1 MRRHSFSRRD
11 LLQMSAAA
19 GLITAA
25 TSLLGRETPSAAQA
39 ASQVMPRAD
48 AERLV
53 PPASGKIPVAFL
65 ISDGAVMI
73 DFAGPWEVF
82 QDTMNPATK
91 DEAFDLYTVA
101 ETSHPIRVSG
111 GMKVVAD
118 YTIHNAPQPKLL
130 VIPAQNGES
139 TAMLQWITEVS
150 KHTYVTMSVCTGA
163 FLLAKTGLLD
173 GKAATTHHAGYIL
186 FANQYPAVQLKRG
199 LRYVEA
205 GNLASAGGLSS
216 GIDLALRVVERYF
229 GREAAQKTAYNMEYQ
244 GRGWLDPGLNSI
256 YASSAISTD
265 AHPLCPVCGMDAD
278 RTIAT
283 KYRSKTYYFCM
294 REHERLFEATP
305 DKFTS

>member
-25 TSLLGRETPSAAQA
+25 TSLLGCENPSAAETG
-39 ASQVMPRAD
+39 SQVMPRAD
-48 AERLV
+48 AERLL

-118 YTIHNAPQPKLL
+118 YTMHNAPQPKLL

-139 TAMLQWITEVS
+139 GAMLQWITQVS
-150 KHTYVTMSVCTGA
+150 KHTDVTMSVCTGA

-173 GKAATTHHAGYIL
+173 GKAATTHHAGYIM

-229 GREAAQKTAYNMEYQ
+229 GREAAQQTAYNMEYQ
-244 GRGWLDPGLNSI
+244 GRGSLDPGLNSI
-256 YASSAISTD
+256 YASTATSTD

-294 REHERLFEATP
+294 REHEQLFEATP
-305 DKFTS
+305 DKFIS

>member
-1 MRRHSFSRRD
+1 MRRRLFSRRD
-11 LLQMSAAA
+11 VLEMSAAA
-19 GLITAA
+19 GFITAT
-25 TSLLGRETPSAAQA
+25 TSLLGSENASAAA
-39 ASQVMPRAD
+39 ADVQVMPGAQ
-48 AERLV
+48 APPLT

-91 DEAFDLYTVA
+91 DEAFHLYTVA

-118 YTIHNAPQPKLL
+118 YTMHNAPQPRLL
-130 VIPAQNGES
+130 VIPAQSGES
-139 TAMLQWITEVS
+139 SAMLKWITEVS
-150 KHTYVTMSVCTGA
+150 KHTDVTMSVCTGA

-173 GKAATTHHAGYIL
+173 GKAATTHHAGYIM

-229 GREAAQKTAYNMEYQ
+229 GREAAQQTAYNMEYQ

-256 YASSAISTD
+256 YASSAKSTD

-278 RTIAT
+278 RAIAT

>member
-1 MRRHSFSRRD
+1 MHRHSFSRRD

-25 TSLLGRETPSAAQA
+25 SSLLGREAASAAEA
-39 ASQVMPRAD
+39 GAQVMSRAD
-48 AERLV
+48 AGRLV

-118 YTIHNAPQPKLL
+118 YTMHNAPQPKLL

-139 TAMLQWITEVS
+139 SATLQWITEVS
-150 KHTYVTMSVCTGA
+150 DRKSV
-163 FLLAKTGLLD
+163 
-173 GKAATTHHAGYIL
+173 
-186 FANQYPAVQLKRG
+186 V
-199 LRYVEA
+199 
-205 GNLASAGGLSS
+205 
-216 GIDLALRVVERYF
+216 
-229 GREAAQKTAYNMEYQ
+229 
-244 GRGWLDPGLNSI
+244 
-256 YASSAISTD
+256 
-265 AHPLCPVCGMDAD
+265 
-278 RTIAT
+278 
-283 KYRSKTYYFCM
+283 
-294 REHERLFEATP
+294 
-305 DKFTS
+305 

>member
-1 MRRHSFSRRD
+1 MHSFSRRD

-19 GLITAA
+19 GLLTAA
-25 TSLLGRETPSAAQA
+25 SLLGGETPSAAQA
-39 ASQVMPRAD
+39 SSQVMPGAD
-48 AERLV
+48 ADLV

-101 ETSHPIRVSG
+101 ETSRPIRVSG

-118 YTIHNAPQPKLL
+118 YTMHNAPQPKLL

-139 TAMLQWITEVS
+139 SATLKWITAVS
-150 KHTYVTMSVCTGA
+150 RRTDVTMSVCTGA

-173 GKAATTHHAGYIL
+173 GKAATTHHAGYIM

-199 LRYVEA
+199 MRYVEA

-229 GREAAQKTAYNMEYQ
+229 GREAAQQTAYNMEYQ

-256 YASSAISTD
+256 YASSANSTD

-294 REHERLFEATP
+294 RQHERLFEATP
-305 DKFTS
+305 DKFAT